1 MNTTEN
7 KVIFQS
13 KDLGVSFLEGSIF
26 NLEFSADGGVKPDN
40 LIGATLNNQT
50 INLTLNFEPP
60 GTEFPFEP
68 VNITGENNGYNYS
81 AVLYA
86 SLLFYES
93 QRSGK
98 LPQNKRISWRG
109 DSMLNDAKD
118 GSKQIDLVGGYFSEG
133 DDFNKDSRKIAGFT
147 TMLAWGVIQY
157 EDAYIEANQLKYVH
171 DAIRWSTDYLMKVR
185 KSKVRLIHVDINMLF
200 RHIPIKMNFT
210 VGLVTR
216 RRCIYGLNQ
225 KTGKL
230 METLIDLLDMVIK

>member
-1 MNTTEN
+1 MFGDAEMNTTEN

-13 KDLGVSFLEGSIF
+13 KDLGVSWSEGSIF
-26 NLEFSADGGVKPDN
+26 NLEFSADGGIKPDN
-40 LIGATLNNQT
+40 LISATLNNQT
-50 INLTLNFEPP
+50 INLTLSFEPP
-60 GTEFPFEP
+60 GSEFPFEP
-68 VNITGENNGYNYS
+68 VNITGENTGYNYS

-109 DSMLNDAKD
+109 DSFLNDAKHE
-118 GSKQIDLVGGYFSEG
+118 SKQIDLVGGYFKEG
-133 DDFNKDSRKIAGFT
+133 DDFTKDSDKIAGFT

-185 KSKVRLIHVDINMLF
+185 KS
-200 RHIPIKMNFT
+200 
-210 VGLVTR
+210 
-216 RRCIYGLNQ
+216 
-225 KTGKL
+225 
-230 METLIDLLDMVIK
+230 